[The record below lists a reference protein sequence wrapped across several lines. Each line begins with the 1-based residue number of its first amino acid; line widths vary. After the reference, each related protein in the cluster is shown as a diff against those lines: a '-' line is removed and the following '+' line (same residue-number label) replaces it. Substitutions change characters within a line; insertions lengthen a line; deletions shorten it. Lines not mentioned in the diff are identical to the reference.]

1 VKYLVYFL
9 VGGGVVT
16 VVTYVGGSGRSLLSA
31 LIATF
36 PAITLLSVIFIH
48 EEAGGAPTIDY
59 VRGLI
64 LFAPAWFAYLISL
77 SILLPR
83 LSFWNAI
90 GGAVVIFLCGIVL
103 TRVVLKIF

>member
-1 VKYLVYFL
+1 VKYLFYFL

-48 EEAGGAPTIDY
+48 AEAGGPPTIDY

-77 SILLPR
+77 FILLPR
-83 LSFWNAI
+83 LNFWNAI
-90 GGAVVIFLCGIVL
+90 GGAVVIFLCGVVL
-103 TRVVLKIF
+103 TRFALKLF

>member
-1 VKYLVYFL
+1 VKYLLYFL
-9 VGGGVVT
+9 VGGGVVAT
-16 VVTYVGGSGRSLLSA
+16 VTYVGASGRSLLSA

-48 EEAGGAPTIDY
+48 REAGGPTTVDY

-77 SILLPR
+77 FILLPR
-83 LSFWNAI
+83 FSFWNAI
-90 GGAVVIFLCGIVL
+90 GGAVVVFLCGVAL
-103 TRVVLKIF
+103 TRFALELF